1 MCDIIQ
7 ASPGTHTSVHLCQ
20 LVDCLLARP
29 SDAPTPARCPCEKPV
44 IDHRQ
49 VAPTTTQLL
58 YKELFTYPEP
68 TCGYVVDNP
77 NERACGH
84 GGGTQIRRY
93 APQAKIEYICRTNQ
107 RPVASTITA
116 QKREAAAAFKV
127 YQPHERVPARPAC
140 PPMPQMAQPGVPRA
154 RCLGTRQNRN

>member
-1 MCDIIQ
+1 MPCDILQ
-7 ASPGTHTSVHLCQ
+7 ASPGTHTSVHLRQ
-20 LVDCLLARP
+20 LVECVLARP
-29 SDAPTPARCPCEKPV
+29 SDAPVAPACPCDRPV

-68 TCGYVVDNP
+68 TCGYVVDTP
-77 NERACGH
+77 TTCKA
-84 GGGTQIRRY
+84 GGTQIRRY

-127 YQPHERVPARPAC
+127 YQPHERAPAQPPC
-140 PPMPQMAQPGVPRA
+140 PPMPQMEQPGVPRA
-154 RCLGTRQNRN
+154 RCLGTRQNR

>member
-1 MCDIIQ
+1 MLQ
-7 ASPGTHTSVHLCQ
+7 SPAGTHTSIHLKQ
-20 LVDCLLARP
+20 LVDCLLAQP
-29 SDAPTPARCPCEKPV
+29 SEAPVTVACPCEKPV
-44 IDHRQ
+44 VDHRQ

-58 YKELFTYPEP
+58 YKNLFTYPEP

-77 NERACGH
+77 TSVCRSGY
-84 GGGTQIRRY
+84 TQIRRY

-107 RPVASTITA
+107 RPVASTIIA

-127 YQPHERVPARPAC
+127 YKPHERPIAQPPC

-154 RCLGTRQNRN
+154 RCFGSRN